1 MKMDKLEQLWS
12 IAEIQADRKGLQF
25 PFAFDPIGLN
35 LIRPITREHYDST
48 PMNSMAFA
56 KTGGDGV
63 HFSFVQLKEEI
74 SNHSPVVM
82 TVPMNYGSE
91 NLIVGS
97 DFKDFL
103 CLGCEVGYNFLELL
117 TYTDAKSDAIY
128 WLNHPE
134 EWFTSLRSDPD
145 NGSSLDDK
153 KNLLRLLRYEFDL
166 QPWENIEDKLQ
177 SLEDKYLSLLELKS
191 DQP

>member
-1 MKMDKLEQLWS
+1 
-12 IAEIQADRKGLQF
+12 
-25 PFAFDPIGLN
+25 
-35 LIRPITREHYDST
+35 
-48 PMNSMAFA
+48 MNSMTFA

-63 HFSFVQLKEEI
+63 HFSLLPLKGEI
-74 SNHSPVVM
+74 SNPSPVVM

-97 DFKDFL
+97 DLQDFL
-103 CLGCEVGYNFLELL
+103 CLGCDVGYNFLELL
-117 TYTDAKSDAIY
+117 TYSDSKSDAIY

-134 EWFTSLRSDPD
+134 EWFTSLLSDSD
-145 NGSSLDDK
+145 NSASIDYK
-153 KNLLRLLRYEFDL
+153 RNLLRILRSEFDL
-166 QPWENIEDKLQ
+166 KPWDNIEDNLQ